1 MDISQN
7 SNLNILD
14 QISNYNFNKIENQI
28 LNYKSILNNQHSL
41 NRTLLSKNST
51 ELKNDLINFLTIRKP
66 LIDKQLKE
74 LVSLKEKITT
84 ISIINKNLEEQNADL
99 IEFQDSDEM
108 KELSKKL
115 AELSAV
121 QNELNFFL
129 QDMGIL

>member
-1 MDISQN
+1 MDISQD

>member
-1 MDISQN
+1 MDISQD

-84 ISIINKNLEEQNADL
+84 ISIINKNLEDKNADL
-99 IEFQDSDEM
+99 IEFQDSNEM

>member
-1 MDISQN
+1 MDISQD

-84 ISIINKNLEEQNADL
+84 ISIINKNLEEKNADL
-99 IEFQDSDEM
+99 IEFQDSNEM